1 MPTGLYILSA
11 DALDRIYG
19 PDQRAAIEQRV
30 EMVGPPQTP
39 QTIRQNPALLENVEC
54 LFSGWGGP
62 VLDADFLAAAPA
74 LKAVF
79 YGAGSVA
86 YMVTDEFWRRGIT
99 ITSAAAVNAVTVA
112 EFALSQIVFCLR
124 HGYRYV
130 RQIRR
135 DGAYPAD
142 RRALWTMPGTA
153 GSVVGLVSLGLVG
166 RLTRDL
172 LRVLP
177 DVRVIAYDPYVSAE
191 QAARLDVALVGLD
204 ELFQQAD
211 VVSLHTPLLPAT
223 RGLVTGAHFASMKEG
238 ASFLNTARGAVV
250 REAEMVDV
258 LRRRPDLTAVLDV
271 TWPEPPEPGSPLY
284 SLDNVVLTPHLAG
297 ASSIAETRRLG
308 QAMVEELE
316 RYLSGEPLRW
326 AVSERESATRA

>member
-1 MPTGLYILSA
+1 MPKGLYILSA

-19 PDQRAAIEQRV
+19 PAQRAAIEQRV
-30 EMVGPPQTP
+30 EMVGPPQTA
-39 QTIRQNPALLENVEC
+39 QTIRQNLSLLASVD
-54 LFSGWGGP
+54 LVFSGWGGP
-62 VLDADFLAAAPA
+62 VLDAELLAAAPA

-86 YMVTDEFWRRGIT
+86 YMVTDEFWRRSIA

-112 EFALSQIVFCLR
+112 EYALSQIIFCLR

-135 DGAYPAD
+135 AGAYPTE
-142 RRALWTMPGTA
+142 RGALWTMPGTA

-177 DVRVIAYDPYVSAE
+177 DVRVIAYDPFVSAE
-191 QAARLDVALVGLD
+191 QGAAWGVEMCGLD
-204 ELFQQAD
+204 EVFQRAD

-223 RGLVTGAHFASMKEG
+223 RGLITGAHFASMKPG
-238 ASFLNTARGAVV
+238 ASFINTARGAVV
-250 REAEMVDV
+250 RETEMIDV

-271 TWPEPPEPGSPLY
+271 TWPEPPEPDSPLY
-284 SLDNVVLTPHLAG
+284 TLDNVVLTPHLAG
-297 ASSIAETRRLG
+297 ASSIEETRRLG

-316 RYLSGEPLRW
+316 RYLKGEPLRW
-326 AVSERESATRA
+326 AVSQRESTIRA